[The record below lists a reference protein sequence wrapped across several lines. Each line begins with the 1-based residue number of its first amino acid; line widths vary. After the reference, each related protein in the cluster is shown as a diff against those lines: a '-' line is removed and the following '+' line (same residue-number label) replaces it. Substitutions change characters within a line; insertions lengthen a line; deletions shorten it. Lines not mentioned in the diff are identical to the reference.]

1 MRFPYSLLCQCEYKL
16 KLFKMD
22 FMITLFWSSFC
33 KCWWCNIDFVKM
45 TSVEDYDTPLG
56 HEQHLREHEPL
67 VFWILLKV
75 MDQTWKLSW
84 AGIES
89 DGNVESNIS
98 QPWLLIGIKRPFLTD
113 WQTTCFYLCWGAFK
127 VREKL
132 ELNDVPVNERHIDKP
147 QSAELFGP
155 VICGSYP
162 FTHCRG
168 TTVFLCTCNIEKKWS
183 IDK

>member
-1 MRFPYSLLCQCEYKL
+1 MEAWAIGVLNS
-16 KLFKMD
+16 FKSYGSDM
-22 FMITLFWSSFC
+22 
-33 KCWWCNIDFVKM
+33 KVK
-45 TSVEDYDTPLG
+45 
-56 HEQHLREHEPL
+56 
-67 VFWILLKV
+67 
-75 MDQTWKLSW
+75 W

-113 WQTTCFYLCWGAFK
+113 WQTTCFFYLCWGVLK

-132 ELNDVPVNERHIDKP
+132 ELNDVPVNEMHTDKP

-168 TTVFLCTCNIEKKWS
+168 TIVCLCTCNIEKN
-183 IDK
+183 DP